1 MSKKV
6 KTLLVKLL
14 VLAFALI
21 VADLAGGLVLKY
33 LFNKQR
39 SGKYFTTSHAIKD
52 GKEQVL
58 IFGNSHAA
66 QHFDAPLMAKTLS
79 KSVFNFGNQGQ
90 SLLYTYPLVKTV
102 LSRYQPELI
111 ILNLDY
117 NELRYD
123 PTDYERLAI
132 LLPYY
137 HANSVIDSTISL
149 IPDRAALKAK
159 SHLYRYNSTLGYIFL
174 NTYGHSYGKSTES
187 LGYDPVEGDMCA
199 GTANYEEADR
209 GKIAFD
215 KNKID
220 YLIKLISYI
229 QSKQVK
235 LLITTTPLIDAHENE
250 KNVHKEKLLQLLTKM
265 NVNYLDYGSSAEF
278 KGKCKLFHDTSHLNA
293 TGAALWTKTL
303 LNDLP
308 KYFDQF

>member
-6 KTLLVKLL
+6 KILLFKLL
-14 VLAFALI
+14 VLALVLV
-21 VADLAGGLVLKY
+21 VADLGGGYVLKY

-39 SGKYFTTSHAIKD
+39 SGKYFTTTHAIKD
-52 GKEQVL
+52 AKEQIL

-102 LSRYQPELI
+102 LSNHQPELI
-111 ILNLDY
+111 IINVDY
-117 NELRYD
+117 RELHYD

-137 HANSVIDSTISL
+137 HVNSVIDSAISL
-149 IPDRAALKAK
+149 IPDRAAFKAN
-159 SHLYRYNSTLGYIFL
+159 SLLYRYNSTLGYIFL
-174 NTYGHSYGKSTES
+174 NTYGHSYGKSRAS
-187 LGYDPVEGDMCA
+187 LGFDPVEGNMCA
-199 GTANYEEADR
+199 GLANNEDMDT

-215 KNKID
+215 ENKIN

-229 QSKQVK
+229 QSKKVK
-235 LLITTTPLIDAHENE
+235 LLITTTPLMGYDKNE
-250 KNVHKEKLLQLLTKM
+250 KNMYKNRLIQLLTKM
-265 NVNYLDYGSSAEF
+265 NVDYLDYGNSANF
-278 KGKCKLFHDTSHLNA
+278 NGKCMLFHDTSHLNA
-293 TGAALWTKTL
+293 RGAALWTKTL

-308 KYFDQF
+308 K